1 MIVADP
7 VATTV
12 CYLSI
17 GALGTGFLEAS
28 LRRGLDGPVDFIGAD
43 AGSTDG
49 GPNALAGGRW
59 TTRERAYRHELGLLL
74 PAAKERGIP
83 LLIGSCGLSG
93 SDDNVDYVAELV
105 DEIAIERGLSL
116 KVAKIYSELDP
127 EVVVRYLEA
136 GRVKPLD
143 PAPPYDA
150 DVARRSIRIV
160 GVLGAEL
167 YQTAVAAGADVVL
180 AGRSTDTAI
189 FAAIPLMRGIDPGL
203 AWHAGKIAECGS
215 SAAEPRTRLD
225 ILRVEVSNDGI
236 EVEPLRDEIRCTPF
250 SVSSV
255 QLHEVSDPFTM
266 LEPGVIIDLTNAR
279 YEAITDRRVRVTGG
293 TATPSEYTIKLEG
306 VEQAGHRRAFMFSV
320 NDPTILDDLDGWQ
333 HSVDG
338 DIAGR
343 IAEILGPTAE
353 GAWSLDVRIFGRD
366 GTMGKHEPVKQ
377 FEGHE
382 AFVLVECLA
391 DTVEQV
397 KVVADVADYA
407 FMHAKSRHW
416 QGGTTM
422 AYPFTTANFSLGPAY
437 RFNVHHVI
445 TGVEPTDLA
454 RIEYVQLGEAEA
466 AAAIAI
472 AVAVD

>member
-1 MIVADP
+1 MTVAP
-7 VATTV
+7 SAKV
-12 CYLSI
+12 CFLSI

-28 LRRGLDGPVDFIGAD
+28 LRRGLEGPVDFIGAD

-49 GPNALAGGRW
+49 GPGALAGGRW
-59 TTRERAYRHELGLLL
+59 TARERAIRHELGLLL
-74 PAAKERGIP
+74 PAAKGRGVP

-93 SDDNVDYVAELV
+93 SDDNVDYTAELV
-105 DEIAIERGLSL
+105 DEIASAQGLSL

-127 EVVVRYLEA
+127 ETVARYLEA
-136 GRVKPLD
+136 GRVRPLS

-150 DVARRSIRIV
+150 EIARRSLRIV

-167 YQTAVAAGADVVL
+167 YQEAVAAGADVVL

-189 FAAIPLMRGIDPGL
+189 FAAIPLMRGIDAGL

-225 ILRVEVSNDGI
+225 VLRVEVSNDGI

-250 SVSSV
+250 SVASV
-255 QLHEVSDPFTM
+255 QLHEVSDPFT
-266 LEPGVIIDLTNAR
+266 LVEPGVIVDLTNAK

-293 TATPSEYTIKLEG
+293 VATTSEYTIKLEG
-306 VEQAGHRRAFMFSV
+306 VEQVGHRRCFMFAV
-320 NDPTILDDLDGWQ
+320 NDPTILDDLDAWQ
-333 HSVDG
+333 HSIDG

-343 IAEILGPTAE
+343 ITEILGSGAE
-353 GAWSLDVRIFGRD
+353 GTWSLDVRIYGRD
-366 GTMGKHEPVKQ
+366 GTMGAREPVKR

-382 AFVLVECLA
+382 ALVLVEVLA
-391 DTVEQV
+391 DTRGTV

-407 FMHAKSRHW
+407 FMHAKSLHW

-422 AYPFTTANFSLGPAY
+422 ANPFTTSNFDLGPAY

-445 TGVEPTDLA
+445 TGVAPTDLA
-454 RIEYVQLGEAEA
+454 RIEYVELGARS
-466 AAAIAI
+466 
-472 AVAVD
+472 